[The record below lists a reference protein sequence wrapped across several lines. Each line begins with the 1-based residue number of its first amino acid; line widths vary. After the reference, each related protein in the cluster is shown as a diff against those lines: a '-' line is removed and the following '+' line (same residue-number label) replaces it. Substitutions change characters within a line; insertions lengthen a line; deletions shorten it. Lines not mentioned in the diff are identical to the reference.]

1 MTSQESDPLFTKV
14 PEPDSSRVLTAW
26 AWLLRT
32 NYGLIGRSIFG
43 DLFLADTSGHVHMVD
58 IVAGELKE
66 IATCIEEFE
75 WEVTEGEG
83 KEQWLLA
90 SLARQAINS
99 GLSPGPGHC
108 LAFRTP
114 PLLGGQLVV
123 GNLVVWELFAYY
135 DGLSKILPQVLALP
149 LGTEVRVKPSQ
160 DDG

>member
-1 MTSQESDPLFTKV
+1 MTSHDSNPLFTKV
-14 PEPDSSRVLTAW
+14 PEPDSTRVLTAW

-32 NYGLIGRSIFG
+32 TYRLIGRSMFG
-43 DLFLADTSGHVHMVD
+43 DLFLEDMSGHVHMVD
-58 IVAGELKE
+58 TVAGELKE

-75 WEVTEGEG
+75 WELTDGEG
-83 KEQWLLA
+83 KEQWLMA
-90 SLARQAINS
+90 SLARQAIDS

-114 PLLGGQLVV
+114 PMLGGRLTVD
-123 GNLVVWELFAYY
+123 NLVVEELFAYY
-135 DGLSKILPQVLALP
+135 DWLSKLLPQVLALP